1 MKEKC
6 PNCGEYKLER
16 QTTLRGCG
24 LILLFGLP
32 IILIVV
38 VPGSSALYWGNIDFE
53 DVGLTTLI
61 SMILG
66 LLILIFSYIKPQKTI
81 NYKCDHCNYQEKR
94 NL

>member
-38 VPGSSALYWGNIDFE
+38 VPGSSALY
-53 DVGLTTLI
+53 
-61 SMILG
+61 
-66 LLILIFSYIKPQKTI
+66 
-81 NYKCDHCNYQEKR
+81 
-94 NL
+94 